1 MPLGRVIA
9 GFSRPTVTSESSNE
23 KHIPTVKNSPCPDA
37 RISSAHENIGWPEGD
52 QQPAG
57 EGTQAPRGVTPVLQ
71 RYALRPRARL
81 TGPTQFQALLISKP
95 AARSGRFTVH
105 AIRNQKPFARLGIIA
120 GKRIVQH
127 SVTRNFL
134 KRLIRETFRHY
145 QRELGGY
152 DVLVR
157 VRRSVARTEAGAART
172 ELTSLLIGLAK

>member
-9 GFSRPTVTSESSNE
+9 GFSRHTVTSEFTNE
-23 KHIPTVKNSPCPDA
+23 THISAVKSSPCPDA
-37 RISSAHENIGWPEGD
+37 WVSRAHENLGRAQGH
-52 QQPAG
+52 QQPTG
-57 EGTQAPRGVTPVLQ
+57 EGTQTPRGITSVLQ
-71 RYALRPRARL
+71 RYTLKARARL
-81 TGPTQFQALLISKP
+81 TGPTQFQALLTPKP

-105 AIRNQKPFARLGIIA
+105 AIRNQKSFARLGIIA
-120 GKRIVQH
+120 GKRIVQQ

-145 QRELGGY
+145 QPELGGY

>member
-9 GFSRPTVTSESSNE
+9 GFSRHSVTSESSNE
-23 KHIPTVKNSPCPDA
+23 THISAVESTPCPDA
-37 RISSAHENIGWPEGD
+37 WVSRAHENIGWPKGN

-57 EGTQAPRGVTPVLQ
+57 EGSQTSCGLRFLLQ

-81 TGPTQFQALLISKP
+81 TGPTQFQALLTSKP

-105 AIRNQKPFARLGIIA
+105 AIRNQKSFARLGIIA

-127 SVTRNFL
+127 SVARNFL
-134 KRLIRETFRHY
+134 KRLIRESFRHH
-145 QRELGGY
+145 QSVLIGY

-157 VRRSVARTEAGAART
+157 VRRPVLRSEASAART
-172 ELTSLLIGLAK
+172 ELTGLLVVLAK